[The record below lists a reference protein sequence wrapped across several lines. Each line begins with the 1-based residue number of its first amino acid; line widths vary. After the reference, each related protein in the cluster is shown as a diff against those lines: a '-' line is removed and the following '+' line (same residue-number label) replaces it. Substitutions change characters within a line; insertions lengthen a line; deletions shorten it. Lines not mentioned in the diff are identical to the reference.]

1 MKQSHQEGVVRI
13 GSISALPVVLKN
25 LGVEVADVLT
35 VMGLDVNLFENPDNT
50 ISYLTRSRMIQR
62 CVQKTGCEHLGLL
75 IGQQG
80 GLSSLGLVGYLV
92 QHSPH
97 LGAALRS
104 LVHYFHLHTQ
114 SAKVTIEM
122 EGNIAFLGYEIHQPI
137 IVGAEQIK
145 DGAVAIVYNILHKLC
160 GHNWAP
166 TEICFSHREPKDLKP
181 FHHFFRAPLH
191 FNSEHNGVYFPAHW
205 MDQPVQ
211 AADPELHRLLQKQLN
226 LIESEIN
233 DNFPQQ
239 VRKVL
244 RTALFTN
251 HASAKQVA
259 KLFSMHS
266 RTLQRQLKVF
276 NTSFHELSEQT
287 RYEISK
293 QMLEDSEIK
302 LSQIADMLGYADAR
316 SFNRAFKRWSGTT
329 PSLWRL
335 EEYKQKG
342 NEYP

>member
-1 MKQSHQEGVVRI
+1 MKQSHLGEVVRI
-13 GSISALPVVLKN
+13 GSISALPVVLNN
-25 LGVEVADVLT
+25 LGVKVTDVLT
-35 VMGLDVNLFENPDNT
+35 EMELDVNLFESPDNM
-50 ISYLTRSRMIQR
+50 ISYVTRSRMIQR
-62 CVQKTGCEHLGLL
+62 CVEKTGCQHLGLL

-97 LGAALRS
+97 VGAALHS
-104 LVHYFHLHTQ
+104 LVHYFYLHAQ
-114 SAKVTIEM
+114 SAKVTLEM
-122 EGNIAFLGYEIHQPI
+122 KGNHAFLGYEIHQPI

-160 GHNWAP
+160 GHNWVPA
-166 TEICFSHREPKDLKP
+166 EICFSHRKPRDLKP
-181 FHHFFRAPLH
+181 FHHFFRAPLQ
-191 FNSEHNGVYFPAHW
+191 FNSEHNGVFFPAHW
-205 MDQPVQ
+205 LDQPVQ
-211 AADPELHRLLQKQLN
+211 EADPELHRLLQKQLN

-233 DNFPQQ
+233 DDFPEQ

-244 RTALFTN
+244 RTALLTN
-251 HASAKQVA
+251 HATAKQVA

-266 RTLQRQLKVF
+266 RTLQRHLKLF

-287 RYEISK
+287 RFDISK

-329 PSLWRL
+329 PFLWRI
-335 EEYKQKG
+335 EKYK
-342 NEYP
+342 